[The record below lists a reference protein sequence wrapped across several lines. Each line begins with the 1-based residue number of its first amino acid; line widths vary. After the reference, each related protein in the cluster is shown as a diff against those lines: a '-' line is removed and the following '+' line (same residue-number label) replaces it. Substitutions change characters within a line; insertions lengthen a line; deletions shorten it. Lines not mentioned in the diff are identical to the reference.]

1 MSHIQDI
8 VNDIERPSNLLIGE
22 RSNFLLS
29 LMALSAYIIRI
40 DGDFGMQKQ
49 GYVQYFV
56 GTYYEPAK
64 AQRCYEL
71 LMRILGE
78 QPKCNPLLWAAK
90 IEECARSIA
99 SYTTSEQRLQIID
112 FLILVVRAGNGVTQ
126 LEMMA
131 LTNVAVWL
139 GVGPVAGVKINQLRM
154 SIF

>member
-8 VNDIERPSNLLIGE
+8 VNDIERPSNLLMGE

-56 GTYYEPAK
+56 GTYYEPEK
-64 AQRCYEL
+64 AQRCHEL

-78 QPKCNPLLWAAK
+78 QPKYNPLLWAAK

-99 SYTTSEQRLQIID
+99 STPHRSNASKSSTSSY
-112 FLILVVRAGNGVTQ
+112 
-126 LEMMA
+126 
-131 LTNVAVWL
+131 WW
-139 GVGPVAGVKINQLRM
+139 
-154 SIF
+154 